1 MKLLLAFYSFIEFDN
16 TSYNNSYTISVL
28 LINNIKYYGT
38 ILNLV
43 GKKGKVYLIN
53 YNKKE
58 VLKILLINKLSF
70 LSYLLI

>member
-53 YNKKE
+53 YNKKGGI
-58 VLKILLINKLSF
+58 KDIINK
-70 LSYLLI
+70 